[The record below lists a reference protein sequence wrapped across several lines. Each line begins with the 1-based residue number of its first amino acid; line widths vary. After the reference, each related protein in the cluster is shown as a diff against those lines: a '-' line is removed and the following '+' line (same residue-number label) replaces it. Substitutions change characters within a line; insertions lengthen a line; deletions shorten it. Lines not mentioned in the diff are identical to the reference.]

1 MLKRIFLILTLVVA
15 AGLGAAV
22 VSLRGMPL
30 VAMTTVT
37 TGSAIEAV
45 YATGTVEPTIMLP
58 IAARKTARLTTL
70 LVDEGARVRKGEVL
84 AQLDDSDMQ
93 AVLAELQARQNLAQQ
108 EYSRQNRIRN
118 STAFNRSA
126 FDAAAAELRAANA
139 AIERAM
145 TDIADL
151 KLIAPDDGRVIRR
164 DGEIGEMIP
173 AGQAVFWFTC
183 CAPLRISAEVDEED
197 IPRVVPG
204 QKTLIRAD
212 AFPGAVFDGS
222 VQSITPKGDP
232 TARSYR
238 VRIGLTDDTPLMIGM
253 TAETNIILR
262 QEAQALLVPRS
273 AVVNDTVWVL
283 DDERR
288 LQPVAVTTGTRSS
301 TQIEI
306 LSGLKA
312 GDQIILTADP
322 GWHQGQPARL
332 DWRLRNLIRAPLGDG
347 FGS

>member
-1 MLKRIFLILTLVVA
+1 MIKRILLLLTLLVA
-15 AGLGAAV
+15 AALGLAV
-22 VSLRGMPL
+22 VTLREMPL
-30 VAMTTVT
+30 VETTTVA
-37 TGSAIEAV
+37 TGPAIEAV

-70 LVDEGARVRKGEVL
+70 LVDEGAQVRKGEVL

-126 FDAAAAELRAANA
+126 FDAADAELRAANA
-139 AIERAM
+139 AIEKAQS
-145 TDIADL
+145 DIADL
-151 KLIAPDDGRVIRR
+151 KLTAPEDGRIIRR

-173 AGQAVFWFTC
+173 SGQAVFWFTC

-197 IPRVVPG
+197 IPMVEPG

-212 AFPGAVFDGS
+212 AFPGQVFDGF
-222 VQSITPKGDP
+222 VQAITPKGDP

-238 VRIGLTDDTPLMIGM
+238 VRIGMAEDTPLMIGM

-262 QEAQALLVPRS
+262 EETDAVLAPRN
-273 AVVNDTVWVL
+273 AVIDDTVWVL
-283 DDERR
+283 DEQLR
-288 LQPVAVTTGTRSS
+288 LQPVTVTTGTRS
-301 TQIEI
+301 QH
-306 LSGLKA
+306 
-312 GDQIILTADP
+312 P
-322 GWHQGQPARL
+322 G
-332 DWRLRNLIRAPLGDG
+332 RNTDRPVGW
-347 FGS
+347 